1 MDGCCWR
8 QQAADK
14 EALKSDV
21 RAFLKL
27 DASKARAHLGWRPKL
42 DLITTLEWIVAWF
55 RRFQAGEDLR
65 QVSLE
70 DIDRFMAIR
79 PPT

>member
-1 MDGCCWR
+1 MDGCCWC

-27 DASKARAHLGWRPKL
+27 DASKEFVVSTAEWLGLFEEEPIPAKVRPRKLCSSSTLARS
-42 DLITTLEWIVAWF
+42 TTN
-55 RRFQAGEDLR
+55 
-65 QVSLE
+65 
-70 DIDRFMAIR
+70 
-79 PPT
+79 